1 MRRLLVI
8 RRKGRIKMKS
18 RSVLQLQYEDEE
30 GKTVVREYPVRD
42 LDAVLVLG
50 GGLYIESSAVSALSS
65 MNVPVAVVARDSV
78 GVLLNPVIVASPNYR
93 RLQYTIDRARAL
105 EIALEYIKS
114 KVGGMINVLK
124 YHGAG
129 APEVPGPPA
138 PAGDPEEFE
147 REIRSWESRASNA
160 LWDRLVLLL
169 RPQVLGELRARY
181 GFLGRRPGRPD
192 PFNKT
197 LSVMYAVL
205 YALGTR
211 ALLAAGLDPTY
222 GFLHRTRYGTP
233 LTFDYAE
240 MFKPVAVE
248 ATISALNSGGL
259 PRARRGRG
267 AEEGARQP
275 GHKGLVRLLD
285 ARAQGHGEDRL
296 PADLLKSFLPSE
308 LPGGQVQ
315 ERVANGNV
323 GQGAIPAHEGEGLV

>member
-78 GVLLNPVIVASPNYR
+78 GVLLNPVVVASPNYR

-160 LWDRLVLLL
+160 LWDRLALLP

-233 LTFDYAE
+233 LTFDYVE

-259 PRARRGRG
+259 PELDEDGELRGSTSTW
-267 AEEGARQP
+267 P
-275 GHKGLVRLLD
+275 
-285 ARAQGHGEDRL
+285 
-296 PADLLKSFLPSE
+296 
-308 LPGGQVQ
+308 
-315 ERVANGNV
+315 
-323 GQGAIPAHEGEGLV
+323 